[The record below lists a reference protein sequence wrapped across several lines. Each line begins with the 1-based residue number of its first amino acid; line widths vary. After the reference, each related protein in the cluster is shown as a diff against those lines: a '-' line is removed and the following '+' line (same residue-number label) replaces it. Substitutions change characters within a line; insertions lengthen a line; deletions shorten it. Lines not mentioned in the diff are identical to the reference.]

1 MIAIPNKERTM
12 SDRLLLSFN
21 CGSSTIKTGLYAIED
36 GKPRALADGAI
47 DFRKSPFRFK
57 MSDGRA
63 AFDVPLSAKSPDD
76 LTSIARQSFD
86 ALGKHFDLGK
96 LQAVGHRVVHGGDRF
111 KHPCLLD
118 DEAIEAIANLAVLAP
133 LHQGQALALIRA
145 VRKLRPALPQ
155 TACFDTT
162 FHQCQSDLVRRF
174 ALPRAMFDR
183 GIKRYGFHGLSY
195 QFIAGE
201 LARRDLSLA
210 KGKVIVLHLGSGAS
224 LCAMQDGKSVDT
236 SMGFSALDGVPM
248 ATRCGALDP
257 GVVLHLQGPE
267 KMSAKEIEDLLY
279 HRSGLLGISG
289 ISADTRDLIA
299 SNTPEAKQA
308 LDIFAFR
315 TAGEIARLAAT
326 LEGLDAIVFT
336 AGIGEHQPEIREA
349 ICARLGWLDI
359 ALDATA
365 NRQNNSTI
373 SSAGSRIKVLVIPT
387 DEQQVIAEETLAVL
401 AQNPAAH
408 PC

>member
-1 MIAIPNKERTM
+1 MIADLNGEPAM

-21 CGSSTIKTGLYAIED
+21 CGSSTIKTGLYAIEG
-36 GKPRALADGAI
+36 GKPRALAGGAI

-57 MSDGRA
+57 MNDGKT
-63 AFDVPLSAKSPDD
+63 AFDVPLAAKTPDD
-76 LTSIARQSFD
+76 LASIARQSFD
-86 ALGKHFDLGK
+86 ALGQHYDLGN
-96 LQAVGHRVVHGGDRF
+96 LVAAGHRVVHGGDRF
-111 KHPCLLD
+111 KCPCLLD

-133 LHQGQALALIRA
+133 LHQEQALALIRA

-155 TACFDTT
+155 VACFDTT

-195 QFIAGE
+195 QYIAGE
-201 LARRDLSLA
+201 FARRDAKLA
-210 KGKVIVLHLGSGAS
+210 KGKIIVLHLGSGAS
-224 LCAMQDGKSVDT
+224 LCAMQDGKSIDT

-267 KMSAKEIEDLLY
+267 SMSAKEIEDLLY

-289 ISADTRDLIA
+289 ISADTRDLMA
-299 SNTPEAKQA
+299 SGAPEAKEA
-308 LDIFAFR
+308 LEIFAFR

-349 ICARLGWLDI
+349 ICARLGWLGVK
-359 ALDATA
+359 LDPAA
-365 NRQNNSTI
+365 NTRNAAAIGN
-373 SSAGSRIKVLVIPT
+373 AESRVKVLVIPT
-387 DEQQVIAEETLAVL
+387 DEQQVIAEAVL
-401 AQNPAAH
+401 ELI
-408 PC
+408 